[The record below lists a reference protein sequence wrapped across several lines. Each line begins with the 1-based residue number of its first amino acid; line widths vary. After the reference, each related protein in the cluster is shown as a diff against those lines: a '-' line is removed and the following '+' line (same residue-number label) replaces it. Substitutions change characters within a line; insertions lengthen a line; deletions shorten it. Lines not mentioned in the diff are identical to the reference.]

1 MCNLSSDW
9 ACLRRFGASP
19 ESQKRSRKRSKIQN
33 SKRWSAWLRQYLY
46 VCTSKA
52 SKLIN
57 TELEKV
63 EWVAGDLNDK
73 STIAPT
79 MTGVKK
85 VIFAAG
91 AHGWEDIENNR
102 RIYAEAVGEIARVS
116 LSESSSR

>member
-1 MCNLSSDW
+1 M
-9 ACLRRFGASP
+9 
-19 ESQKRSRKRSKIQN
+19 
-33 SKRWSAWLRQYLY
+33 
-46 VCTSKA
+46 
-52 SKLIN
+52 IN
-57 TELEKV
+57 TDLEKV

-79 MTGVKK
+79 MTGVKM

-116 LSESSSR
+116 FSESSFAPSHIYIIYYCNCLSDYYT